1 MFTSLIGW
9 YSIASCMLGLSHGLS
24 YDNDEVA
31 LVVNNIES
39 ETHSLHSCQRT
50 MTWFQIVELL
60 QQQPCAIIRTNH
72 HRLSKR
78 DVNAETIDIK
88 ALVATINDHRTMI
101 NYLVNN
107 TVNTTIVSNA
117 IMDHHTKTMPILSS
131 WRDSLLILL
140 SVIVFGGIIRLFFKS
155 KGPNPCDSLF
165 LCLLSRATAHG
176 NKQEQQQQQQPPKEH
191 ILKQKQQ
198 HILPM
203 EPYNS
208 RFDNGYISE

>member
-9 YSIASCMLGLSHGLS
+9 YSIASCMIGFSKGLS

-31 LVVNNIES
+31 LVVNNIET
-39 ETHSLHSCQRT
+39 ENHPTHSCQRT

-60 QQQPCAIIRTNH
+60 
-72 HRLSKR
+72 
-78 DVNAETIDIK
+78 
-88 ALVATINDHRTMI
+88 
-101 NYLVNN
+101 
-107 TVNTTIVSNA
+107 
-117 IMDHHTKTMPILSS
+117 
-131 WRDSLLILL
+131 
-140 SVIVFGGIIRLFFKS
+140 SVIVFGGIIRLLFKS

-165 LCLLSRATAHG
+165 LCLLHRATTHG
-176 NKQEQQQQQQPPKEH
+176 NKQEQQHQPPKEH

-208 RFDNGYISE
+208 RFDNGYVSD